1 MRAMDRPSQNHRDPW
16 FAPFFK
22 EILEDTKVKKEVWWW
37 HEAKNRSINNPRLTL
52 FPFPHT
58 FPL

>member
-22 EILEDTKVKKEVWWW
+22 QCLEDCKVCER
-37 HEAKNRSINNPRLTL
+37 ERERA
-52 FPFPHT
+52 
-58 FPL
+58 